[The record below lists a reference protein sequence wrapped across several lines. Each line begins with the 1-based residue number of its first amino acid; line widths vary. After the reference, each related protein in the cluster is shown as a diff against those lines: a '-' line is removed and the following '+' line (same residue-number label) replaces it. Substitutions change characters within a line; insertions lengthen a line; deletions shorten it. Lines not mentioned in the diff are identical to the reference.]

1 MPTYDERNLQ
11 HIYLPDHGERE
22 AFTSPMSGGGSE
34 AVPGRN
40 RTQHAAS
47 LERALTQAL
56 GAADAQIA
64 QRDANIAGG
73 TQGFYLE
80 FELPA
85 SQSGLLDKLEDRRGK
100 QHIELV
106 SVHPAQTQ
114 EKIAATVFVP
124 AAKRDSFLRKVEAYR
139 TQQTKGGRPQ
149 NKSLVASIDTVRLAY
164 TRSLY
169 TDAPELF
176 PAAGQNAWWEVWLRP
191 ETRPVFEHAAQR
203 LNVVL
208 RPHIV
213 TFAERE
219 VFLALATPETLGR
232 IIANTDTV
240 AELRLARDT
249 PANFMEM
256 TPDEQWAWSMKWRP
270 ESTAECRRSGSLPS

>member
-1 MPTYDERNLQ
+1 MP
-11 HIYLPDHGERE
+11 PPW
-22 AFTSPMSGGGSE
+22 SS
-34 AVPGRN
+34 
-40 RTQHAAS
+40 
-47 LERALTQAL
+47 ALTQAL
-56 GAADAQIA
+56 AAADAQIA

-85 SQSGLLDKLEDRRGK
+85 SQGGLLDRLEDSRGK

-114 EKIAATVFVP
+114 DKIAATVFVP
-124 AAKRDSFLRKVEAYR
+124 ASKRDSFLKKVEAYR
-139 TQQTKGGRPQ
+139 TQQTRGGKPQ
-149 NKSLVASIDTVRLAY
+149 NEPWSPPSIPCGWRRPL
-164 TRSLY
+164 SLY
-169 TDAPELF
+169 GRARSVSRSR
-176 PAAGQNAWWEVWLRP
+176 QNAWWEVWLRP
-191 ETRPVFEHAAQR
+191 ETRAVFEHAAQR

-213 TFAERE
+213 SFAERE
-219 VFLALATPETLGR
+219 VLLALAPPETIGR
-232 IIANTDTV
+232 IIANTDAV

-256 TPDEQWAWSMKWRP
+256 TPDEQRAWADEM
-270 ESTAECRRSGSLPS
+270 AERIVAAGA